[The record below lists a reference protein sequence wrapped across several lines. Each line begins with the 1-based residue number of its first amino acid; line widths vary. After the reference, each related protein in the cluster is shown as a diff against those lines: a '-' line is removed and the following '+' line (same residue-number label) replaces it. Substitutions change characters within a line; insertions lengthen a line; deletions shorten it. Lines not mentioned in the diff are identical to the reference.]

1 FRSARVWGTF
11 QAVRRVNM
19 QRKKLRFVSLGVL
32 LGALLVRSSMT
43 AEGGINSWT
52 SNGPEGGWI
61 VALAIDPVTP
71 ATLYA
76 GTYLGGVFKST
87 DGGGSWSAVN
97 SGLPYY
103 PSNPYYPEVF
113 ALTID
118 PQTPATLYAGTTLCG
133 SVFKSTD
140 GGGSWSALSTGLPNY
155 ANSYVAALA
164 VDPQTPATL
173 YA

>member
-1 FRSARVWGTF
+1 
-11 QAVRRVNM
+11 M

-32 LGALLVRSSMT
+32 LGALLVTSRMT

-97 SGLPYY
+97 
-103 PSNPYYPEVF
+103 
-113 ALTID
+113 I
-118 PQTPATLYAGTTLCG
+118 
-133 SVFKSTD
+133 
-140 GGGSWSALSTGLPNY
+140 GLPND
-155 ANSYVAALA
+155 SYLSALA
-164 VDPQTPATL
+164 VDPQTPTTL
-173 YA
+173 YAGTAHGVFKSTNGGGSWSAVNTGLNQIAV